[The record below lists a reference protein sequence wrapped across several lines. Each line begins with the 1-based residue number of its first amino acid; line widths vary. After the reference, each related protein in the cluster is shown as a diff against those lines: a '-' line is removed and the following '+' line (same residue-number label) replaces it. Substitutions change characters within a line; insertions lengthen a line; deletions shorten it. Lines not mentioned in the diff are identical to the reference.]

1 VAERAYFFNS
11 TDNDPRLY
19 DAEDFAKYFKRF
31 LLDGVYDDGDELAV
45 TADGS
50 GMFVTVGTGSAFLD
64 GHLYINDSPL
74 QINLDGPDPSLDRID
89 RIVLRLDRTQDVR
102 NIFATVLKG
111 TPAASPTLPALRK
124 DEYVYEFPLA
134 QVRITKGKSFVAAT
148 QVTDQR
154 AKAIHAF
161 TPEQIGT
168 YSAET
173 LDTFQKYKITPDDG
187 GSVKF
192 YLDKTTDDLFSA
204 VIGSNL
210 ATFYSKPGV
219 KNHPPTDASV
229 RGIFITEKVG
239 YGEMLAMGYDGSIWR
254 ATLSSAGVWKPWNK
268 MLGMNDF
275 ASNKLWQGTAYPY
288 QGYELYPSKKLS
300 ECRNGWM
307 LIWSDYDY
315 SVGANNFHWV
325 QTPVHKGFLKD
336 HSMAGH
342 FFSLQSQM
350 SGTSFYVTGKALDF
364 YDNKIVGGEFNDSPD
379 NGSRDVCLRYIY
391 EF

>member
-1 VAERAYFFNS
+1 MAEHAYFFNS

-19 DAEDFAKYFKRF
+19 DAEDFAIYFKKF
-31 LLDGVYDDGDELAV
+31 LLNGVYDDGDELAV
-45 TADGS
+45 TADEGA
-50 GMFVTVGTGSAFLD
+50 GMFVTVGTGSAFLE
-64 GHLYINDSPL
+64 GHLYVNDAPL
-74 QINLDGPDPSLDRID
+74 QINLDAPDPTLDRID
-89 RIVLRLDRTQDVR
+89 RVILRLDRTQDVR
-102 NIFATVLKG
+102 NIYAAVLKG
-111 TPAASPTLPALRK
+111 TPAASPTLPTMRK

-134 QVRITKGKSFVAAT
+134 QVRITKGKSYVDAT
-148 QVTDQR
+148 QITDER
-154 AKAIHAF
+154 TKAIHAF
-161 TPEQIGT
+161 SPEQIGT

-187 GSVKF
+187 LTNHYF
-192 YLDKTTDDLFSA
+192 DETTDDLFS
-204 VIGSNL
+204 ISKNL
-210 ATFYSKPGV
+210 ETFYSKPGV
-219 KNHPPTDASV
+219 KNHPPMSASV
-229 RGIFITEKVG
+229 RGIFISEKLG

-254 ATLSSAGVWKPWNK
+254 ATKTNGTWYPWNK

-288 QGYELYPSKKLS
+288 HNYEIFPSKKLS

-342 FFSLQSQM
+342 FFSIQSQM

-364 YDNKIVGGEFNDSPD
+364 YDNKIVGGEFNDAPD

>member
-1 VAERAYFFNS
+1 MAERAYFFNS
-11 TDNDPRLY
+11 TDTDPRLY

-31 LLDGVYDDGDELAV
+31 LLDGVYDDGDELVV

-64 GHLYINDSPL
+64 GHLYINDAPL
-74 QINLDGPDPSLDRID
+74 QINLDATDPSLDRID

-102 NIFATVLKG
+102 NIFATVIKG

-124 DEYVYEFPLA
+124 DEYVYDFPLA
-134 QVRITKGKSFVAAT
+134 QVRIIKGKSYVDAT
-148 QVTDQR
+148 QVTDVR
-154 AKAIHAF
+154 SKAIHAF

-173 LDTFQKYKITPDDG
+173 LDTFQKYKITPDNG
-187 GSVKF
+187 LTNHYF
-192 YLDKTTDDLFSA
+192 DKATDDLFS
-204 VIGSNL
+204 ISKNL
-210 ATFYSKPGV
+210 ETFYSKPGV
-219 KNHPPTDASV
+219 KNHPPMSASV
-229 RGIFITEKVG
+229 RGIFISEKLG

-254 ATLSSAGVWKPWNK
+254 ATLTNGTWYPWNK

-275 ASNKLWQGTAYPY
+275 ASNKLWQGTSYPY
-288 QGYELYPSKKLS
+288 KGYEIFPSKKLS

-342 FFSLQSQM
+342 FFSIQSQM
-350 SGTSFYVTGKALDF
+350 SGSSFYVTGKALDF
-364 YDNKIVGGEFNDSPD
+364 FDNRIVGGEFNDSPD